1 MAKRTSFSSLKKYRV
16 KVFLAPAL
24 KAFESVC
31 ELLVPIIV
39 KLIIDYLDE
48 AESVPENTQLLQV
61 FYGCLLMFGLA
72 IAGFGITM
80 ITQYLSAK
88 VASDY
93 AYDLKKELYEQL
105 DSLSTRQIEEFGSSK
120 TLTLI
125 NNDSFSLQTGVNM
138 FMRLFVRSP
147 FILIGSVVASFLVNV
162 YAGLVVLGALLLSS
176 IVVVLVMVLTPKRY
190 AAIQTELDH
199 ISTLG
204 EDSLSGAR
212 VIRAFNKQE
221 DEQARFA
228 EASASYR
235 EKAMRLQR
243 INALLNPLTFAFI
256 SLGIILVLYMVGYQ
270 GDNTSFGVG
279 DAVAI
284 MSYFTQSLTALI
296 AFSHLVTSITKA
308 ASSKK
313 RLDEFLALEPDIVD
327 GPLTA
332 EAPREVGPV
341 FELRNA
347 SLSYGGEDLALQGL
361 DFHLDKGEKVGIIGG
376 TGSGKSSLINL
387 LERFLDPHDG
397 EALYNGKPLTDYS
410 LSSLREQMA
419 FVSQKPQL
427 YKGSIRSNLLLGNPE
442 ASEEDIELALK
453 DSLAAEF
460 VANFDDGL
468 EHPVTEAGSN
478 LSGGQKQRLLVA
490 RALLSNRPILI
501 LDDSTSAL
509 DYKSDLLLRQNVAR
523 RGLTTILVS
532 QRATSIKDCDRI
544 YVLDKG
550 RLAAVG
556 KHDELL
562 SSCPIYQEIY
572 ESQVAVK

>member
-1 MAKRTSFSSLKKYRV
+1 MAKRTSFTSLKKYRA
-16 KVFLAPAL
+16 KVILAPTF
-24 KAFESVC
+24 KAFESIC
-31 ELLVPIIV
+31 ELLVPFIV
-39 KLIIDYLDE
+39 KLIIDYLGD
-48 AESVPENTQLLQV
+48 AESVPENTQLLNV
-61 FYGCLLMFGLA
+61 LYGCLIMFALA
-72 IAGFGITM
+72 ILGFGVTM
-80 ITQYLSAK
+80 ITQYLAARVSA
-88 VASDY
+88 DY
-93 AYDLKKELYEQL
+93 AYDLKKELYSQL
-105 DSLSTRQIEEFGSSK
+105 DSLSTRQIEEFGASK

-147 FILIGSVVASFLVNV
+147 FILIGSVVASFIVNI
-162 YAGLVVLGALLLSS
+162 YAGFIVLGALFLSS
-176 IVVVLVMVLTPKRY
+176 IVVALVMLLTPKRY
-190 AAIQTELDH
+190 AAIQAELDH

-228 EASASYR
+228 ESSSSYR

-296 AFSHLVTSITKA
+296 AFSHLVTSMTKA

-313 RLDEFLALEPDIVD
+313 RVDEFLALEPDIVD
-327 GPLTA
+327 GPVTA
-332 EAPREVGPV
+332 EAPREDGPV
-341 FELRNA
+341 FELKGA

-361 DFHLDKGEKVGIIGG
+361 DFHLDKGEKIGIIGG

-387 LERFLDPHDG
+387 LERFLDPYEG
-397 EALYNGKPLTDYS
+397 EALYNGKPLTDYR
-410 LSSLREQMA
+410 LASLREQMA

-427 YKGSIRSNLLLGNPE
+427 YKGSIRSNLLLGNSK
-442 ASEEDIELALK
+442 ASEEDIKKALD

-460 VANFDDGL
+460 VSTFEDGL

-490 RALLSNRPILI
+490 RALLSDRPILI

-523 RGLTTILVS
+523 RGLTTIIVS

-572 ESQVAVK
+572 ESQVAVE